1 MGHGSRLVN
10 KFIVTAAVT
19 GAIHT
24 PTMSEHLPIS
34 PDQIVDDALK
44 ANAAGA
50 AVVHIH
56 VRDPETGRPSADPA
70 LFGDILTK
78 IKARSDVVICTT
90 TGGGMGQ
97 TTEERVRVVKT
108 YSPELASLNAGSLNF
123 ALFHVLEKI
132 KEFKN
137 DWESQYLAMS
147 EDFIFPNT
155 FKTLRQFTRYFAEE
169 GTRPEFEIY
178 DAGMLSNLAYLIRQ
192 GLVGTPVYLQFVLG
206 ILGGMQATVNN
217 LVFLYHSAREIIG
230 DFEWSVCAAG
240 KEQFRMCNLALLM
253 GGNTRVGLE
262 DNLYLDKGV
271 MAKSSAEQVEKI
283 IRIGREL
290 GLKPATPDEA
300 RSTLKLKGLDNVKY

>member
-1 MGHGSRLVN
+1 MD

-24 PTMSEHLPIS
+24 PTMSSHLPVT

-44 ANAAGA
+44 SHEAGA

-56 VRDPETGRPSADPA
+56 VREPETGQPSADPE
-70 LFGDILTK
+70 LFGEILAN
-78 IKARSDVVICTT
+78 IKSQCDVVVCTT
-90 TGGGMGQ
+90 TGGGFGQ
-97 TTEERVRVVKT
+97 TTEERVRVVQT

-123 ALFHVLEKI
+123 ALFPILDKI
-132 KEFKN
+132 PEFKK

-155 FKTLRQFTRYFAEE
+155 FKTLRQFSQYFAEE
-169 GTRPEFEIY
+169 NTRPEFEIY
-178 DAGMLSNLAYLIRQ
+178 DAGMLSNLAFLISQ
-192 GLVGTPVYLQFVLG
+192 GWVTTPVYLQFVMG

-217 LVFLYHSAREIIG
+217 LVFLYNSAKEIIG
-230 DFEWSVCAAG
+230 DFKWSVCAAG

-262 DNLYLDKGV
+262 DNLYLEKGV

-283 IRIGREL
+283 IRIGKEH
-290 GLKPATPDEA
+290 GLEPATPNEA
-300 RSTLKLKGLDNVKY
+300 REILNLKGQDKVKF